1 MATIAHLITGLQT
14 GGAERMLS
22 LVAARLDR
30 RRFRS
35 VVVSMTDRG
44 AIAATL
50 DRAGIEVR
58 SLGMTPGVP
67 DPRGLFRLVR
77 ILREI
82 RPDILQT
89 WLYHA
94 DFMGLMAYRLGCA
107 PHLLWN
113 IRCSDMSGIALGR
126 ISSVLRRMLS
136 RQSTSPDAIVV
147 NSRTGQQFHE
157 SIGYRPRRWE
167 LLPNGFDTCELR
179 PDLDTRQRFRN
190 GLALSDDII
199 LIGLPARYHPMKD
212 HATFLAAAG
221 RLAATRSQV
230 RFLLTGSGVDA
241 DNRELARSIISH
253 GISDRIWLL
262 GERSDMARIYAALD
276 IATSSSAYGEGFP
289 NVLGEAMACGVP
301 CVATDTGDTRLV
313 IGETGIVVPPR
324 DPAAL
329 ASAWEQLIV
338 LGRAGRR
345 SLGMTAR
352 ARIDGNYEIG
362 SVVGG
367 YEALYRDLVEG
378 ITFPQRIGSRA
389 AAKNA

>member
-50 DRAGIEVR
+50 DRVGIEIR

-113 IRCSDMSGIALGR
+113 IRCSDMSGVALGG
-126 ISSVLRRMLS
+126 ISSVLRWMLS

-147 NSRTGQQFHE
+147 NSRTGQQFLE

-179 PDLDTRQRFRN
+179 PDLDTRQRFRT
-190 GLALSDDII
+190 GLALSDD
-199 LIGLPARYHPMKD
+199 H
-212 HATFLAAAG
+212 FN
-221 RLAATRSQV
+221 RLARALSP
-230 RFLLTGSGVDA
+230 
-241 DNRELARSIISH
+241 H
-253 GISDRIWLL
+253 
-262 GERSDMARIYAALD
+262 ERSRYV
-276 IATSSSAYGEGFP
+276 SG
-289 NVLGEAMACGVP
+289 
-301 CVATDTGDTRLV
+301 RRR
-313 IGETGIVVPPR
+313 PPR
-324 DPAAL
+324 RDQNPGSL
-329 ASAWEQLIV
+329 SV
-338 LGRAGRR
+338 GRKRGRR
-345 SLGMTAR
+345 GQPR
-352 ARIDGNYEIG
+352 ART
-362 SVVGG
+362 
-367 YEALYRDLVEG
+367 LYHQPRNLGPHLV
-378 ITFPQRIGSRA
+378 TRRA
-389 AAKNA
+389 

>member
-1 MATIAHLITGLQT
+1 
-14 GGAERMLS
+14 
-22 LVAARLDR
+22 
-30 RRFRS
+30 
-35 VVVSMTDRG
+35 
-44 AIAATL
+44 
-50 DRAGIEVR
+50 
-58 SLGMTPGVP
+58 
-67 DPRGLFRLVR
+67 
-77 ILREI
+77 
-82 RPDILQT
+82 
-89 WLYHA
+89 
-94 DFMGLMAYRLGCA
+94 
-107 PHLLWN
+107 
-113 IRCSDMSGIALGR
+113 
-126 ISSVLRRMLS
+126 
-136 RQSTSPDAIVV
+136 
-147 NSRTGQQFHE
+147 
-157 SIGYRPRRWE
+157 
-167 LLPNGFDTCELR
+167 
-179 PDLDTRQRFRN
+179 
-190 GLALSDDII
+190 
-199 LIGLPARYHPMKD
+199 MKD
-212 HATFLAAAG
+212 HATFLAAAA

-230 RFLLTGSGVDA
+230 RFLLAGSGVDA
-241 DNRELARSIISH
+241 DNRALARSIISH

-301 CVATDTGDTRLV
+301 CVATDTCDTRLV